1 MSRARRTVGSREL
14 KTRLGSHLKR
24 VRAGATLIITDRG
37 HPVAELR
44 PLRAVEGDL
53 DRRLS
58 ELEALGVLSQE
69 NRSQPLRPFTPITS
83 SGRAAG
89 EAVAE
94 DREDRF

>member
-24 VRAGATLIITDRG
+24 VREGATLIITDRG

-69 NRSQPLRPFTPITS
+69 NRPQDLRPFRPIAS
-83 SGRAAG
+83 RGRPAG
-89 EAVAE
+89 EAVVE